1 MSLKD
6 QIFAD
11 MKTAMR
17 AKNASKLESI
27 RMLRAGIQRKEVDDQ
42 TELDDEQVLA
52 ILQKQIKQSQDAIT
66 QFTAGDRS
74 DLADKEQLHVDNLKG
89 YLPEQLGYDEIAQ
102 VVAAAIASPG
112 AEAMKAMG
120 KVIGV
125 FKGQLQGKADM
136 GKVSGVIKAKL
147 SQ

>member
-52 ILQKQIKQSQDAIT
+52 ILQKQRKRSQDCY
-66 QFTAGDRS
+66 FRYS
-74 DLADKEQLHVDNLKG
+74 R
-89 YLPEQLGYDEIAQ
+89 LPLG
-102 VVAAAIASPG
+102 
-112 AEAMKAMG
+112 
-120 KVIGV
+120 
-125 FKGQLQGKADM
+125 
-136 GKVSGVIKAKL
+136 
-147 SQ
+147 